1 VGSGEILVIAL
12 IALVVLGP
20 EKLPKLAADIGRW
33 VGRARA
39 MARQLRSQL
48 DQEVHLEELRRLEQR
63 AADGVDAAVRSKP
76 APPATPEV
84 TPSSTA
90 APADAPA
97 PAAAP
102 AGESAAATQPATAP
116 TAMTQPPADGQP

>member
-1 VGSGEILVIAL
+1 MGSGEILVILL

-48 DQEVHLEELRRLEQR
+48 DQEVYLEEMRREQ
-63 AADGVDAAVRSKP
+63 AKASSPPPPPP
-76 APPATPEV
+76 APPA
-84 TPSSTA
+84 A
-90 APADAPA
+90 
-97 PAAAP
+97 AAAP
-102 AGESAAATQPATAP
+102 ETPAPVTP
-116 TAMTQPPADGQP
+116 TATEPAAPSAPASHDVQH